1 MVSKLNSRLRG
12 LVWIPGWVNVLCYWE
27 RLFSLTVSLSNK
39 EYKWVLANCQESLM
53 KCWGGGGGGVC
64 AGPTSHPGGSSN
76 TPSHFMLRKLG

>member
-27 RLFSLTVSLSNK
+27 RHFSLTVLLSNK
-39 EYKWVLANCQESLM
+39 EYEWVLANCQESLM
-53 KCWGGGGGGVC
+53 KCWGGGGD
-64 AGPTSHPGGSSN
+64 AGLTSHSGGSSN